1 MDIRR
6 LNEIVA
12 ESMNKVL
19 NEALSI
25 QCQGEIDWKNATKDI
40 TAFIKEVETFDTQ
53 FMALRTA
60 MARGRRG
67 EDFSSSIKEL
77 CNTIRI
83 ANGKIF
89 KQKGENN
96 FERRSSLKGK
106 YAIPIKAMYEAKSGM
121 VTVLLQKIKS
131 NRAQFSKI
139 ESVLECDDE
148 GKRAINVYYERE
160 KIGSYHMPEAVEAL
174 RGLYTKINRR
184 NWEDRDED
192 LVRSDGSFSDIEARK
207 KALARNQSQITEDY
221 LTPLE
226 TLKRWVGTE
235 IANANNRQ
243 QEADI
248 KKRSEDAAKGLK
260 SGYIIPAYKT
270 KDGEDDPS
278 KLCFIKN
285 TQNKYNIIPNASANT
300 KNDYALRDDKTDEP
314 VWFDRN
320 QFIIRKDRIE
330 LEALPKYYGYVMISG
345 EHLLLSESKLIEAI
359 VRVIKNTLNEY
370 NYGLQKGKFNR
381 NGRRTIIW

>member
-25 QCQGEIDWKNATKDI
+25 QCQGEIDWKNATKDV
-40 TAFIKEVETFDTQ
+40 TAFIKEVEKFDTQ

-60 MARGRRG
+60 MARDRRG
-67 EDFSSSIKEL
+67 EDFSSSIEEL
-77 CNTIRI
+77 CNTIRL

-96 FERRSSLKGK
+96 FEQRSSLKGK
-106 YAIPIKAMYEAKSGM
+106 YAIPINAMYEAKSGM

-131 NRAQFSKI
+131 NRVQFSKI

-148 GKRAINVYYERE
+148 GKRAINVYYERK
-160 KIGSYHMPEAVEAL
+160 KIGSYHMPEAVESL

-192 LVRSDGSFSDIEARK
+192 LVRSDGSFSDIEARE
-207 KALARNQSQITEDY
+207 KALKRNQSQITEDY

-226 TLKRWVGTE
+226 TLKQWVGTE

-243 QEADI
+243 QEADA
-248 KKRSEDAAKGLK
+248 KKRKEEADRGIDK
-260 SGYIIPAYKT
+260 GYIIPIFNNDRT
-270 KDGEDDPS
+270 KPC
-278 KLCFIKN
+278 LIKN
-285 TQNKYNIIPNASANT
+285 AQGNFNAIPNALANT
-300 KNDYALRDDKTDEP
+300 KNDYMLRDKTTNESIWFATTEEDKSALDTINFLNP
-314 VWFDRN
+314 VDTN
-320 QFIIRKDRIE
+320 GID
-330 LEALPKYYGYVMISG
+330 YVGYVKISG
-345 EHLLLSESKLIEAI
+345 EHGIISSLDEMLKKIAKQI
-359 VRVIKNTLNEY
+359 VNEIKKWGIKKVML
-370 NYGLQKGKFNR
+370 
-381 NGRRTIIW
+381 

>member
-1 MDIRR
+1 MDIKR

-25 QCQGEIDWKNATKDI
+25 QCQGDIDWKNATKDI
-40 TAFIKEVETFDTQ
+40 KAFIKEVEKFDSQ

-60 MARGRRG
+60 MARDRRG
-67 EDFSSSIKEL
+67 EDYSSSIKEL

-96 FERRSSLKGK
+96 FEQRSSLKGK
-106 YAIPIKAMYEAKSGM
+106 YAIPINAMYEAKSGM

-174 RGLYTKINRR
+174 RGLYTKINRH
-184 NWEDRDED
+184 NWQDRDED

-207 KALARNQSQITEDY
+207 KALKRNQSQITEDY

-226 TLKRWVGTE
+226 TLKQWVGTE

-248 KKRSEDAAKGLK
+248 KKRKEEADRGIAK
-260 SGYIIPAYKT
+260 GYIIPIFNNDKT
-270 KDGEDDPS
+270 KP
-278 KLCFIKN
+278 CFIKN
-285 TQNKYNIIPNASANT
+285 AQGNFNAIPNALANT
-300 KNDYALRDDKTDEP
+300 KNDYMLRDKRTNESIWFATTEEDKSALDTINFLNP
-314 VWFDRN
+314 VDTN
-320 QFIIRKDRIE
+320 GID
-330 LEALPKYYGYVMISG
+330 YVGYVKISG
-345 EHLLLSESKLIEAI
+345 EHGIMSSLDEMLKNIAKQI
-359 VRVIKNTLNEY
+359 VNEIKKWGIKKVML
-370 NYGLQKGKFNR
+370 
-381 NGRRTIIW
+381 